1 MIELFVFI
9 VIYLLSV
16 NRKKIKR
23 DWLSLHIEPGKQYSR
38 TVQPV
43 LIKIKYK
50 EPLL

>member
-16 NRKKIKR
+16 NRKKIKQ
-23 DWLSLHIEPGKQYSR
+23 DWLSLHIEPDNNNTAELFSQFD
-38 TVQPV
+38 
-43 LIKIKYK
+43 KIKYK